1 MSRIFFDSMMFVY
14 LLEDNPRF
22 VADVK
27 QTLQRCYEREDTL
40 LTSCLAVGEVMAGGS
55 GVRNVADIARTTI
68 SEMGFSLVPFDESC
82 MAVFAKLRSDMRLK
96 APDSIHLACAA
107 AAKTDM
113 FLTNDTQLLQRR
125 LHVPGIQ
132 FIGDFTKPIL

>member
-22 VADVK
+22 AADVK